1 MEETVTVDFC
11 ILSKDRIEIVHI
23 SHILAL
29 TQYAISLSCFC
40 RTRVEQQTWTLDS
53 ESFKTRRMLR
63 SCPSHSVQPIT
74 EPASIKIVVEFT
86 LLNVLNSL
94 HSYTQT
100 QKLYRGKMTGITSF
114 SAGFEGTVIWLI
126 WFLCSVLTRENMKIC
141 EIDLNHFHKCVSVDI
156 CCLTCWLTHRLTR
169 ASTKCTGNV
178 CFWMD
183 HGDERWQEYSFMA
196 WHEIIICFLY
206 TCTCWFYFLMLFKK
220 KKKDLFQI

>member
-1 MEETVTVDFC
+1 
-11 ILSKDRIEIVHI
+11 
-23 SHILAL
+23 
-29 TQYAISLSCFC
+29 
-40 RTRVEQQTWTLDS
+40 
-53 ESFKTRRMLR
+53 MLR

-141 EIDLNHFHKCVSVDI
+141 EIDLNHFHECVSVDI

-169 ASTKCTGNV
+169 ASTKSTGNV

-220 KKKDLFQI
+220 KKKRFVSDITIILTSNDSYDYLLKLLQMNVLVSECLWMNQLQGC

>member
-1 MEETVTVDFC
+1 
-11 ILSKDRIEIVHI
+11 
-23 SHILAL
+23 
-29 TQYAISLSCFC
+29 
-40 RTRVEQQTWTLDS
+40 
-53 ESFKTRRMLR
+53 MLR

-141 EIDLNHFHKCVSVDI
+141 EIDLNHFHECVSVDI

-169 ASTKCTGNV
+169 ASTKSTVNV

-220 KKKDLFQI
+220 KKKRFVSDITIILTSNDSYDYLLKLLQMNVLVSECLWMNQLQGC

>member
-1 MEETVTVDFC
+1 
-11 ILSKDRIEIVHI
+11 
-23 SHILAL
+23 
-29 TQYAISLSCFC
+29 
-40 RTRVEQQTWTLDS
+40 
-53 ESFKTRRMLR
+53 MLR

-169 ASTKCTGNV
+169 ASTKSTGNV

-183 HGDERWQEYSFMA
+183 HGDVRWQEYSFMA

-220 KKKDLFQI
+220 KKKRFVSDITIILTSNDSYDYLLKLLQMNVLVSECLWMNQLQEC

>member
-1 MEETVTVDFC
+1 
-11 ILSKDRIEIVHI
+11 
-23 SHILAL
+23 
-29 TQYAISLSCFC
+29 
-40 RTRVEQQTWTLDS
+40 
-53 ESFKTRRMLR
+53 MLR

-141 EIDLNHFHKCVSVDI
+141 EIDLNHFHECVSVDI

-169 ASTKCTGNV
+169 ASTKSTGNV

-220 KKKDLFQI
+220 KKKRFVSDITIILTSNDSYDYLLKLLQMNVLVSECLWMNQLQEC